1 MVTSVVNMG
10 KSEMLAIDFE
20 TASGRDA
27 VCAVGLYRFGDNEVI
42 SEHHLIDPEID
53 ASDWDSMAMLIHGIS
68 PADVIGAPNFPTI
81 WKRIEELSKDSV
93 LLAHNAGFD
102 MSVLRNSFARYG
114 MTPGEITYLCS
125 AKIAKKT
132 WPEIPTT
139 RLGYLADLLDID
151 FVHHNPEEDAMA
163 SATIFQ
169 KAVLKRYGPD
179 STQVDLENFI
189 NEIGLQFGHI
199 YSDLN
204 YKPCGVPGHK
214 NSSKPSKKTIDYE
227 PDPSRIIDESHPLF
241 GAKVAFTGTLT
252 SMNRTEAF
260 MRLMDYGGDP
270 ETNVTKKTNY
280 LVLGEQDLWK
290 FKPGSEVSSK
300 MQKAIDLA
308 EAGQD
313 IEIIGEQDFLKLLMS

>member
-1 MVTSVVNMG
+1 MTSVVNMG

-27 VCAVGLYRFGDNEVI
+27 VCAVGLYYFGGKEVK

-53 ASDWDSMAMLIHGIS
+53 PSDWDSMAMLIHGIS

-81 WKRIEELSKDSV
+81 WKRIEGLSKGSV

-102 MSVLRNSFARYG
+102 MSVLRNSFARYR

-125 AKIAKKT
+125 AKIAKKA

-139 RLGYLADLLDID
+139 RLDYLADLLDID

-169 KAVLKRYGPD
+169 KAVLKRYGTNSNQLILKD
-179 STQVDLENFI
+179 FI
-189 NEIGLQFGHI
+189 SEIGLQFGHI
-199 YSDLN
+199 YSDLK

-214 NSSKPSKKTIDYE
+214 RSSKPSKKTIDYE
-227 PDPSRIIDESHPLF
+227 PDPNREIDENHSLF

-260 MRLMDYGGDP
+260 MRLMDFGGDP
-270 ETNVTKKTNY
+270 ETNVTKNTNY
-280 LVLGEQDLWK
+280 LVLGEQDLRQ
-290 FKPGSEVSSK
+290 FRPGSEVSSK
-300 MQKAIDLA
+300 MQKAIELA
-308 EAGQD
+308 SDGQD
-313 IEIIGEQDFLKLLMS
+313 IEIIGEQDFLKLILS

>member
-1 MVTSVVNMG
+1 MNRI
-10 KSEMLAIDFE
+10 LAIDFE

-27 VCAVGLYRFGDNEVI
+27 VCAVGLYQFGDKEVV

-53 ASDWDSMAMLIHGIS
+53 PNDWDSMAMLIHGIS
-68 PADVIGAPNFPTI
+68 PGDVVGAPNFPTI
-81 WKRIEELSKDSV
+81 WKRIEELGEGSV

-102 MSVLRNSFARYG
+102 MSVLRHGFARYA
-114 MTPGEITYLCS
+114 MSPREITYLCS

-139 RLGYLADLLDID
+139 RLDYLADLLDIE
-151 FVHHNPEEDAMA
+151 FLHHNPEEDAMA
-163 SATIFQ
+163 SAVIFE
-169 KAVLKRYGPD
+169 KAFAKRYGTETND
-179 STQVDLENFI
+179 VSLESFI
-189 NEIGLQFGHI
+189 HELGLQFGHI

-227 PDPSRIIDESHPLF
+227 PDPNRKIDENHPLF

-260 MRLMDYGGDP
+260 MRLMDFGGDP
-270 ETNVTKKTNY
+270 ETGVTKKTNY

-300 MQKAIDLA
+300 TQKAIELA
-308 EAGQD
+308 ETGQD
-313 IEIIGEQDFLKLLMS
+313 IEIIGEQDFLKLLMN

>member
-1 MVTSVVNMG
+1 MTSVVNMG
-10 KSEMLAIDFE
+10 NSEMLAIDFE

-27 VCAVGLYRFGDNEVI
+27 VCAVGLYYFGGNEVI

-53 ASDWDSMAMLIHGIS
+53 ASDWDPMAMVIHGIS
-68 PADVIGAPNFPTI
+68 PADVMGAPNFPTI
-81 WKRIEELSKDSV
+81 WKRIEELSRDSV

-114 MTPGEITYLCS
+114 MNPEEITYLCS

-139 RLGYLADLLDID
+139 RLDYLADLLDID

-163 SATIFQ
+163 SAAIFQ
-169 KAVLKRYGPD
+169 KAVLKRYGLD
-179 STQVDLENFI
+179 SNQVVLKDFI
-189 NEIGLQFGHI
+189 DEIGLQFGHI
-199 YSDLN
+199 YRDLN

-227 PDPSRIIDESHPLF
+227 PDPNRLIDENHPLF

-260 MRLMDYGGDP
+260 MRLMDFGGDP
-270 ETNVTKKTNY
+270 ETTVTKKTNY

-300 MQKAIDLA
+300 MQKAIELA
-308 EAGQD
+308 EVGQD

>member
-1 MVTSVVNMG
+1 MDRVV
-10 KSEMLAIDFE
+10 AIDFE

-27 VCAVGLYRFGDNEVI
+27 VCAVGLYCFGDYEVL

-53 ASDWDSMAMLIHGIS
+53 SRDWDSMAMLIHGIS
-68 PADVIGAPNFPTI
+68 PADVVGAPNFPTI
-81 WKRIEELSKDSV
+81 WKRIEELSRDSV

-102 MSVLRNSFARYG
+102 MSVLRSNFARYG

-139 RLGYLADLLDID
+139 RLDYLADLLEID
-151 FVHHNPEEDAMA
+151 FLHHNPEEDAKA
-163 SATIFQ
+163 SAAILQ
-169 KAVLKRYGPD
+169 KAAMKRYGTE
-179 STQVDLENFI
+179 SKQVTLESFI

-204 YKPCGVPGHK
+204 YKPCGVPGHR

-227 PDPSRIIDESHPLF
+227 PDPNRIIDENHPLF
-241 GAKVAFTGTLT
+241 GTKVAFTGTLT

-260 MRLMDYGGDP
+260 MRLMDFGGDP
-270 ETNVTKKTNY
+270 ETNVTRKTNY

-300 MQKAIDLA
+300 MQKAIELA

-313 IEIIGEQDFLKLLMS
+313 IEIIGEQDFLKLLLN

>member
-1 MVTSVVNMG
+1 LSHI
-10 KSEMLAIDFE
+10 LAIDFE

-27 VCAVGLYRFGDNEVI
+27 VCAVGLYRFGDSEVI

-53 ASDWDSMAMLIHGIS
+53 AGDWDSMAMLIHGIS
-68 PADVIGAPNFPTI
+68 PADVIGAPNFPTV

-114 MTPGEITYLCS
+114 ISPSEIAYLCS

-139 RLGYLADLLDID
+139 RLDYLADLLDIE

-163 SATIFQ
+163 SATVFK
-169 KAVLKRYGPD
+169 KAFLKRYGLN
-179 STQVDLENFI
+179 SNQVVLNDFI
-189 NEIGLQFGHI
+189 DEIGLQFGHI

-227 PDPSRIIDESHPLF
+227 PDPNRTIDENHPLF

-260 MRLMDYGGDP
+260 MRLMDFGGDP

-290 FKPGSEVSSK
+290 FRPGSEVSSK
-300 MQKAIDLA
+300 MQKAIELA